1 MIMVNFQKTER
12 LHDVGKMTRRTGKRN
27 RGRAILAIVCAL
39 MMFMAAGCGKA
50 EEPVPVDLSSGDME
64 ELQNETA
71 EDTGADSVSGKDEN
85 GMENDEAEGADADT
99 DEEDSAENVTPE
111 KAGENADGEGVGSAS
126 KDGAQAQSAGS
137 MELEGNVLS
146 VGGDSFVVSRIETY
160 TDGDASYAVG
170 VAPGYEEE
178 EDRITVHV
186 SEGCFW
192 EFQTVKNGG
201 INPEDVSV
209 REGSFADLEEGISTR
224 MKGSWQDDGSFLAD
238 SIVMSIFK

>member
-71 EDTGADSVSGKDEN
+71 EDTGADSVSGKD
-85 GMENDEAEGADADT
+85 
-99 DEEDSAENVTPE
+99 
-111 KAGENADGEGVGSAS
+111 VGSAS